1 MAASGGG
8 GGGALKWLAPEATD
22 GSEAP
27 PGRAGAAE
35 GGEAPRSREAA
46 LRGEAEAV
54 LAVPRPLPSC
64 LPLPGSPTGL

>member
-8 GGGALKWLAPEATD
+8 AAARSSGSRLRRRTAAKRRRGA
-22 GSEAP
+22 
-27 PGRAGAAE
+27 RAAAE